1 VSDEPQFDEYDHA
14 LIFSM
19 VVTVLFGIGGLVVVG
34 WAIAIELGWMA

>member
-19 VVTVLFGIGGLVVVG
+19 LITVLSALGGLVVVG
-34 WAIAIELGWMA
+34 WCVARELGWMA